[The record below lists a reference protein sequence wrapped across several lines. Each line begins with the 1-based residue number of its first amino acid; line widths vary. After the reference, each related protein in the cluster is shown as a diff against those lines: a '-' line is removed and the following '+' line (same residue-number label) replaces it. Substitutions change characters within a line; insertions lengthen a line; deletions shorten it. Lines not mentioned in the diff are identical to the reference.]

1 MSYYNIL
8 GVPDKA
14 TNDEIKKAYRRL
26 ASQHHPDKGGDKA
39 RFQEIQQAYDTLSDN
54 NRRQQYDMQLNG
66 FGGGD
71 GVRFHWRSSDMDH
84 PDISEIFR
92 NFGFG
97 PGADPFGQFRQ
108 RERRN
113 KDLRV
118 EIPITL
124 KETLSDQTKTISVQ
138 TTNGERSTVEVNI
151 PRGVTSGTQIK
162 YTGAGDNLFNTIP
175 RGDLYVQFSV
185 QNNPGF
191 VANGLDLYV
200 QTSVN
205 CFEAIVGKD
214 VEIVGLDDKVFS
226 VSIPP
231 GTQTG
236 TRFRLA
242 GQGLYQMNSS
252 VRGNLYVELLITIP
266 DNLSD
271 SQLEI
276 VRSLINNQ

>member
-1 MSYYNIL
+1 MTYYNIL
-8 GVPDKA
+8 GVADNA
-14 TNDEIKKAYRRL
+14 TADEIKQSYRRL
-26 ASQHHPDKGGDKA
+26 ASQHHPDKGGDKTK
-39 RFQEIQQAYDTLSDN
+39 FQEIQQAYDTLSDIN
-54 NRRQQYDMQLNG
+54 KRQQYDMQRNG

-71 GVRFHWRSSDMDH
+71 GVRFQWHSSDMNH

-97 PGADPFGQFRQ
+97 GVDPFGQSRQ

-118 EIPITL
+118 EIPLTL
-124 KETLSDQTKTISVQ
+124 KETLTDQKKTISVQ
-138 TTNGERSTVEVNI
+138 TTNGERSTVEVSI
-151 PRGVTSGTQIK
+151 PRGVTTGTQIK

-175 RGDLYVQFSV
+175 RGDLYVQFTV
-185 QNNPGF
+185 QNIPDF
-191 VANGLDLYV
+191 VANGLDLHI

-214 VEIVGLDDKVFS
+214 VEITGLDDKIFLLTV
-226 VSIPP
+226 PP
-231 GTQTG
+231 GTQPG

-242 GQGLYQMNSS
+242 GQGLYQLNSS
-252 VRGNLYVELLITIP
+252 VRGNLYVEIAINIP
-266 DNLSD
+266 ENMPEA
-271 SQLEI
+271 QLEI